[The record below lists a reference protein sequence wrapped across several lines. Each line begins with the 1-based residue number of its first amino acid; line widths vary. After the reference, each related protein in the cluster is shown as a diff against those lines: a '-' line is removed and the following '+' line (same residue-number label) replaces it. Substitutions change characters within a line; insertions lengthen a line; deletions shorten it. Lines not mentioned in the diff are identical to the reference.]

1 MSHSRFLLLISLA
14 GACGDDGATCG
25 TEGAAADGLVAS
37 ASAITITYTG
47 LTAGPNHD
55 CPAADAPAG
64 VESLTLMGTQENG
77 TGLFTACVPRPDLLA
92 ADQTIGLAMNA
103 AFSLVD
109 LSGSDPHGCVYAVD
123 RTVPPT
129 GTAKAEGICD
139 AGTNKAGFAL
149 DVMGTVSVKMSAMQ
163 PASCT
168 APITTT
174 FAVTLA
180 GRAAVT
186 PM

>member
-14 GACGDDGATCG
+14 GCGDDGPACG
-25 TEGAAADGLVAS
+25 VDGAPADGLVAS
-37 ASAITITYTG
+37 ASALTIKYTG

-64 VESLTLMGTQENG
+64 VESLTLMGAQEG
-77 TGLFTACVPRPDLLA
+77 GGSGLFTACVPRPDLLA
-92 ADQTIGLAMNA
+92 ADQAIGLAMNA

-109 LSGSDPHGCVYAVD
+109 LSGSDANGCVYAVD

-129 GTAKAEGICD
+129 GTAKAEGLCD

-149 DVMGTVSVKMSAMQ
+149 DVMGMVSMKASATQ

-168 APITTT
+168 APIATS
-174 FAVTLA
+174 FAVTIA
-180 GRAAVT
+180 GRVAVT